1 MSISNHLSSIL
12 KRKCHCENLG
22 IWHHM
27 LRKRRAVSPTHT
39 IGVRHTGLWPQQWAL
54 QWFMNQSQPLSG
66 LVQET
71 LQHTGLV
78 NHPQT
83 RKHLRKSRFQQ
94 RSPNTPIEQQKEKKK
109 KEEFGHIGNFLCIIP
124 PQRHYSLEPREI
136 FSEYDF
142 SLRQSKRM

>member
-109 KEEFGHIGNFLCIIP
+109 KKKRNLDILETFYAL
-124 PQRHYSLEPREI
+124 SLPKGITAWSQER
-136 FSEYDF
+136 FS
-142 SLRQSKRM
+142 QSMTSP

>member
-94 RSPNTPIEQQKEKKK
+94 RSPNIPIEQQKGKKK
-109 KEEFGHIGNFLCIIP
+109 KKRGIWTYWKLFMHYPSPKALQLGAKRDFL
-124 PQRHYSLEPREI
+124 RV
-136 FSEYDF
+136 
-142 SLRQSKRM
+142 